1 MQKDILSKELKN
13 QILIDLKNGSNF
25 IGDYHLI
32 RELFIAWNMDIS
44 IIPIL
49 NDRLL
54 ELYSENDRIKFK
66 NNYI

>member
-1 MQKDILSKELKN
+1 MRKNILSDELKS

-25 IGDYHLI
+25 IGGYHLI
-32 RELFIAWNMDIS
+32 RELFIAWNMDIYN
-44 IIPIL
+44 IPIL

-54 ELYSENDRIKFK
+54 ELYTENGKIKFK